1 MLKILL
7 VDDESAVSDVLQQI
21 LSRLGHH
28 VEIASG
34 GTEGLRMFD
43 SRTYDLVIT
52 DILMPGIDGRSVALY
67 IRRSN
72 RPYTPIIGISGTSWL
87 LEGEI
92 FDSVIP
98 KPFRI
103 QTLTNA
109 ISNAMKEGLTP
120 RARPKNKERN
130 SGRHVISTPPRFSPR
145 EALR

>member
-7 VDDESAVSDVLQQI
+7 VDDEGMVSDVLQQI

-34 GTEGLRMFD
+34 GNEGLRMFD

-52 DILMPGIDGRSVALY
+52 DILMPGIDGRSVALH
-67 IRRSN
+67 IRKSN
-72 RPYTPIIGISGTSWL
+72 RPYTPIIGISGTPWL
-87 LEGEI
+87 LEEEI

-103 QTLTNA
+103 QALTNA

-120 RARPKNKERN
+120 RTLP
-130 SGRHVISTPPRFSPR
+130 IPRFSPH